1 MIGIFFK
8 RGHFF
13 LDKDYNCKYAYNRK
27 HDYRRRLKHIKK
39 SDDLKLMWLR
49 NFSIIRH
56 YDSITYMFLK
66 LIEKVVKQAKPVSL
80 NHKQGGGDMIKRI
93 LLSTV
98 VLLLMA
104 NLSAFAQTDLE
115 RTENQMKSAIQ
126 TEDQAQRKVE
136 TWAADKEDLVSEI
149 RTIQTTNM
157 WLDYQI
163 QKYSIFINRLNQ
175 EIALLNTKKLE
186 ARKVR
191 EGLEPYLENEVLVRL
206 EEYISSDLP
215 FYKAIR
221 AQGVRDAKNTMNDPH
236 STLAEKLRQVLSV
249 LEIEANY
256 GKEVG
261 TSDVTLIIDGKETEV
276 TILRFG
282 RVAMFYISLDGK
294 KIGRWNDQ
302 TKVWEPL
309 PKNYDREINRALQMA
324 KRERTIDLIHIPVGA
339 MK

>member
-1 MIGIFFK
+1 
-8 RGHFF
+8 
-13 LDKDYNCKYAYNRK
+13 
-27 HDYRRRLKHIKK
+27 
-39 SDDLKLMWLR
+39 
-49 NFSIIRH
+49 
-56 YDSITYMFLK
+56 
-66 LIEKVVKQAKPVSL
+66 
-80 NHKQGGGDMIKRI
+80 MIKRI
-93 LLSTV
+93 LLSTA
-98 VLLLMA
+98 VLLLMT
-104 NLSAFAQTDLE
+104 NFTAFAQADLE

-126 TEDQAQRKVE
+126 REDQAQRKVE
-136 TWAADKEDLVSEI
+136 GWIAEKEDLVAEI
-149 RTIQTTNM
+149 RTIQTTNT

-163 QKYSIFINRLNQ
+163 QKYSIYINKLNK

-191 EGLEPYLENEVLVRL
+191 EGLEPYLENEVLVWL
-206 EEYISSDLP
+206 EQYIESDSP
-215 FYKAIR
+215 FYKAVR
-221 AQGVRDAKNTMNDPH
+221 AQGVRDVKHTMNDPH

-276 TILRFG
+276 TVLRFG

-302 TKVWEPL
+302 TRVWEPL
-309 PKNYDREINRALQMA
+309 PKGFGREINRALQMA
-324 KRERTIDLIHIPVGA
+324 KRERTIDLIYIPVGA